1 MIKLQSYYISPEV
14 LEGKYDELCDVWSAG
29 VILYIMLTGIPP
41 FNGENDGQIIHSI
54 KAGNYRLDIP
64 EFAAVS
70 EEAKDLLSKMI
81 VKHQNRLSAKEVL
94 QHPWLQETKDVKLKL
109 NIESLK

>member
-1 MIKLQSYYISPEV
+1 MIYIKPYYISPEV

-41 FNGENDGQIIHSI
+41 FNGESDGQIVKGI
-54 KAGNYRLDIP
+54 KSMKFRLDIP
-64 EFAAVS
+64 ELESVS

-81 VKHQNRLSAKEVL
+81 VKQQNRLSALEVL
-94 QHPWLQETKDVKLKL
+94 
-109 NIESLK
+109 